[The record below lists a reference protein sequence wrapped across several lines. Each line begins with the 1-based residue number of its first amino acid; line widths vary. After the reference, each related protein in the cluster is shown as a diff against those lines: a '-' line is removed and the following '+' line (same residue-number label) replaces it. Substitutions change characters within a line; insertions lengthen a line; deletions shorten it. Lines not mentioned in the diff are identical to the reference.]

1 MGLEKF
7 IEKPRKYKPITFA
20 NRFKSYL
27 QDNISNQQRIRNF
40 ANAYPQ
46 QPKPRTHVD
55 KTPVLPLYTK
65 PSLAFRPAQHITDA
79 EGLGI
84 AKDQEK
90 RIYVHGNTMYLS
102 GTSWRNQK
110 TGMPSL
116 QDPIDDLKIPIYKTR
131 YTQRYKDAEEF
142 MKQNPNIDR
151 IVGHSLGGA
160 VALELGD
167 KHKIETR
174 TYMAPVVDTGLFNNG
189 VQPERY
195 KNDNDPISMFD
206 LGAKSYERKPDPS
219 SRVAGKLTAIVG
231 TALTGEQE
239 SSQMAGGMVESF
251 LNAWTAHTDYKNI
264 PEANNRLSTKY
275 TM

>member
-7 IEKPRKYKPITFA
+7 IEKRRKYKPITFS

-40 ANAYPQ
+40 ANAFPQ
-46 QPKPRTHVD
+46 QPKPRKHVD

-65 PSLAFRPAQHITDA
+65 RIEHITDA
-79 EGLGI
+79 EGLDR

-116 QDPIDDLKIPIYKTR
+116 QDPWDDLKIPIYKTR
-131 YTQRYKDAEEF
+131 YAQRYKDAEEF

-151 IVGHSLGGA
+151 IVGHSLGGS
-160 VALELGD
+160 VALELGN
-167 KHKIETR
+167 KK
-174 TYMAPVVDTGLFNNG
+174 
-189 VQPERY
+189 
-195 KNDNDPISMFD
+195 K
-206 LGAKSYERKPDPS
+206 
-219 SRVAGKLTAIVG
+219 
-231 TALTGEQE
+231 
-239 SSQMAGGMVESF
+239 
-251 LNAWTAHTDYKNI
+251 
-264 PEANNRLSTKY
+264 
-275 TM
+275 